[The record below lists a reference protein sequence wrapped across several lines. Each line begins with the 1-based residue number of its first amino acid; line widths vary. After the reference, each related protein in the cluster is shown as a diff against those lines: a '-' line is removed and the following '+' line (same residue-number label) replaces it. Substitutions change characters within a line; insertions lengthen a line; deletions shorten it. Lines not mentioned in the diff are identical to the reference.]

1 MNLSHNRSPSVESP
15 DPHRGQA
22 SMLRIWIG
30 LFGAPVAWLAQ
41 FSLSEPLAAH
51 ACYPHQA
58 PLSAPIWEEL
68 PVMLAAISIACLAAA
83 LLSGYIAWTSWR
95 QFEGNLDDKGARVR
109 ETGVNRNRWLIKL
122 SAMSSFIF
130 LVAILFNICAIF
142 LVSPCSSWF

>member
-1 MNLSHNRSPSVESP
+1 MNRSHNRSPSVESP
-15 DPHRGQA
+15 DPHRGQVR
-22 SMLRIWIG
+22 MLRIGVG

-58 PLSAPIWEEL
+58 PLSAPVWEGL

-95 QFEGNLDDKGARVR
+95 QSENKLPGEEGSITVAG
-109 ETGVNRNRWLIKL
+109 ENRNRWLIKL

>member
-1 MNLSHNRSPSVESP
+1 MNLSHNHSPSVEST
-15 DPHRGQA
+15 DPHRGQV
-22 SMLRIWIG
+22 SMLRIGIG

-58 PLSAPIWEEL
+58 PLSAPVWEGL

-83 LLSGYIAWTSWR
+83 LLSGFVAWTAWR
-95 QFEGNLDDKGARVR
+95 QYEHKLPGEEGS
-109 ETGVNRNRWLIKL
+109 VNAADGSRDRFLVKL